1 MLWDIILSVIYGIIE
16 GITEWLPIS
25 STGHMIILE
34 ELLHKGTMSDEFF
47 TELYLVVIQLGAIMA
62 VIVIFW
68 KEIWPFGIKN
78 NTHPFAKEGIGRYV
92 MKDKIIMWLKIA
104 LACIPAAIV
113 GVLFDD
119 WLDEHLY
126 NYVVVAIALI
136 VFGVAFIVV
145 EKLIANRNPVVKTV
159 NQINWGHALAIG
171 FFQLLAAIFPGASRS
186 GSTIVGSLAIGIKRE
201 AAAKFTFFLAIPV
214 MFGAS
219 LLKIVKYDGE
229 IEGRWIVCLLI
240 GMVTAFFVSLMVIRK
255 LMAFIKKH
263 SFSCFGYYRIALGA
277 LVLILGAIGIIGAS
291 NGSATAETTETIA
304 QTAAAAVVLF

>member
-1 MLWDIILSVIYGIIE
+1 MIWDYFVAFIFGIVE
-16 GITEWLPIS
+16 GITEWLPVS
-25 STGHMIILE
+25 STGHMIILN
-34 ELLHKGTMSDEFF
+34 EFLKLNVSPEF
-47 TELYLVVIQLGAIMA
+47 YDLYLVVIQLGAILA

-68 KEIWPFGIKN
+68 KEIWPFGLKN
-78 NTHPFAKEGIGRYV
+78 NNHPFAKDGIGRYI

-104 LACIPAAIV
+104 LACVPAAIV

-145 EKLIANRNPVVKTV
+145 EYLMKDRTPAVKTV
-159 NQINWGHALAIG
+159 NQLNWGHALAIG

-186 GSTIVGSLAIGIKRE
+186 GSTIVGSIAIGIKRE

-214 MFGAS
+214 MLGAS
-219 LLKIVKYDGE
+219 LLKIVKYDGSVSVHE
-229 IEGRWIVCLLI
+229 IGLLVVGMITAFLVSLLI
-240 GMVTAFFVSLMVIRK
+240 INR

-263 SFSCFGYYRIALGA
+263 SFTVFGWYRIALGVI
-277 LVLILGAIGIIGAS
+277 VLILGAAGVIGGGLIQGA
-291 NGSATAETTETIA
+291 A
-304 QTAAAAVVLF
+304 

>member
-136 VFGVAFIVV
+136 VFGV

-159 NQINWGHALAIG
+159 NQLNWGHALAIG

-229 IEGRWIVCLLI
+229 IEGRWIVCLLV

-263 SFSCFGYYRIALGA
+263 SFSCFGYYRIALGI
-277 LVLILGAIGIIGAS
+277 LVLILGAVGVIGAAS
-291 NGSATAETTETIA
+291 GNNTAETTETIA
-304 QTAAAAVVLF
+304 QTAAAVILF